1 MKTKMSASPRHVMAV
16 PRARANHVQPAQGR
30 EFRGESRVH
39 ARWRSTEGKRKDAGQ
54 LRENPADDGR
64 DKTGTDMDSY
74 RPCSL
79 SDIEYT
85 EGNPSEIRIN
95 CLLREFWERIQNFSK
110 DSKVNCEDGGFAAVV
125 KSLCAHWDPR
135 GKQKSAK
142 QQADTLK
149 PAAQWTLWHFI
160 ILNGFMFFFKKKI
173 RKGRKHLSRL
183 RCMFSSALHLI

>member
-1 MKTKMSASPRHVMAV
+1 MLITCSPPKAASSEVS
-16 PRARANHVQPAQGR
+16 R
-30 EFRGESRVH
+30 EFTLDEDRLRGKE
-39 ARWRSTEGKRKDAGQ
+39 KM
-54 LRENPADDGR
+54 LENPADDGR
-64 DKTGTDMDSY
+64 DKTGTNMDSY
-74 RPCSL
+74 RSCSL

-110 DSKVNCEDGGFAAVV
+110 DSKVNCGDGRFAAVV